1 MINPH
6 LLETI
11 MQIISDSGIPNDYI
25 EIELTETTTDVE
37 FTDLKHVVG
46 GLQQQGVFTSVDDF
60 GIGYSSLNLIRA
72 IPWNVLKVDKSFLPT
87 AADDDSGDCKSSIM
101 FKHVVAMAR
110 ELGLECIAEGVET
123 KEQVDILRENGCM
136 IAQGF
141 YFDKPL
147 PIEEFE
153 KRLEN
158 QSYPLD
164 KE

>member
-1 MINPH
+1 M
-6 LLETI
+6 
-11 MQIISDSGIPNDYI
+11 
-25 EIELTETTTDVE
+25 
-37 FTDLKHVVG
+37 
-46 GLQQQGVFTSVDDF
+46 
-60 GIGYSSLNLIRA
+60 
-72 IPWNVLKVDKSFLPT
+72 LKVDKSFLPT
-87 AADDDSGDCKSSIM
+87 AADDDSGDGKSSIM

-123 KEQVDILRENGCM
+123 KEQVDILRENGCT

-164 KE
+164 KQ